1 MFTEKIAH
9 VVMITHMSKKKLILI
24 SAVLSLLVTAGIVLG
39 VYNLNTKPVQSESEA
54 IVFYVESGES
64 SSSVFERLESEGIIK
79 SALIAKVQTKI
90 NGFNGLY
97 QGNFELDKSWSLQ
110 EILNY
115 ISNSENA
122 APETVSVLLVE
133 GSWAKDM
140 AKEIASKTLTSEERF
155 LELWNDPQYVSS
167 LIDKF
172 ESLPQEIL
180 ENKHAK
186 VLLEGFL
193 YPDTYQFKVE
203 ANEEEIT
210 EILVNNF
217 NNQYLQYKD
226 QLQESQFSLYELVT
240 LSSIVEYEAS
250 SDTDMRSVAGVFMNR
265 LDIDMMLQ
273 SSVTVCYALYDF
285 ESWTECESSQP
296 DSPYNTYRNSGL
308 TPGPILNPS
317 LRAIQATL
325 DYEDNDYLF
334 FIADVHGDGSVHY
347 QKTYAEH
354 EIVRKEL
361 LGY

>member
-1 MFTEKIAH
+1 M
-9 VVMITHMSKKKLILI
+9 VMITHMSKKKLILI
-24 SAVLSLLVTAGIVLG
+24 AAVLSLLVTAGIVLG
-39 VYNLNTKPVQSESEA
+39 VYNHNTKPVQSDSEA
-54 IVFYVESGES
+54 VVFHVESGES
-64 SSSVFERLESEGIIK
+64 SSSVFDRLESDGIIK
-79 SALIAKVQTKI
+79 SALVAKLETKI
-90 NGFNGLY
+90 KGFKGLY

-115 ISNSENA
+115 ISNGNNA
-122 APETVSVLLVE
+122 APDTVSVLLVE
-133 GSWAKDM
+133 GSWARDM
-140 AKEIASKTLTSEERF
+140 AKEIASKTLTSEKRF
-155 LELWNDPQYVSS
+155 LELWNDTQYVSG
-167 LIDKF
+167 LIEKY
-172 ESLPQEIL
+172 ESLPSEIL

-193 YPDTYQFKVE
+193 YPDTYQFKIE
-203 ANEEEIT
+203 ASEEEIT

-217 NNQYLQYKD
+217 NNQFLKYKK
-226 QLQESQFSLYELVT
+226 QLNDTQFSLYDLVT

-250 SDTDMRSVAGVFMNR
+250 SDADMRSVAGVFMNR

-273 SSVTVCYALYDF
+273 SSVTVCYALYEF

-354 EIVRKEL
+354 EIVRKKL